1 MEKKQIDWENLGF
14 GYVQT
19 EQRYVSNYKDGK
31 WDEGGLTEDAGVVLN
46 ECAGVLQYAQTVRQK
61 TVRSLYSDRI
71 SMLPGWQILR
81 DVWRCRYFRKNV
93 FWRQS
98 KKW

>member
-31 WDEGGLTEDAGVVLN
+31 WDDGCLTEDANITIN
-46 ECAGVLQYAQTVRQK
+46 ECAGVLHVPVYSSMHR
-61 TVRSLYSDRI
+61 LY
-71 SMLPGWQILR
+71 L
-81 DVWRCRYFRKNV
+81 KE
-93 FWRQS
+93 
-98 KKW
+98 

>member
-31 WDEGGLTEDAGVVLN
+31 WDARAQHLAKSNIVRKSIFN
-46 ECAGVLQYAQTVRQK
+46 ETKA
-61 TVRSLYSDRI
+61 
-71 SMLPGWQILR
+71 
-81 DVWRCRYFRKNV
+81 
-93 FWRQS
+93 
-98 KKW
+98 

>member
-1 MEKKQIDWENLGF
+1 MEEFLMEKKQIDWENLGF

-46 ECAGVLQYAQTVRQK
+46 ECA
-61 TVRSLYSDRI
+61 
-71 SMLPGWQILR
+71 
-81 DVWRCRYFRKNV
+81 
-93 FWRQS
+93 
-98 KKW
+98 

>member
-31 WDEGGLTEDAGVVLN
+31 WDDGCLTEDANITIN
-46 ECAGVLQYAQTVRQK
+46 ECAGA
-61 TVRSLYSDRI
+61 
-71 SMLPGWQILR
+71 
-81 DVWRCRYFRKNV
+81 RYFSEISRLDVPLRSFIRCIRK
-93 FWRQS
+93 RE
-98 KKW
+98 

>member
-31 WDEGGLTEDAGVVLN
+31 WDDGCLTRMRRGSAVCTD
-46 ECAGVLQYAQTVRQK
+46 C
-61 TVRSLYSDRI
+61 I
-71 SMLPGWQILR
+71 
-81 DVWRCRYFRKNV
+81 
-93 FWRQS
+93 
-98 KKW
+98 

>member
-31 WDEGGLTEDAGVVLN
+31 WDDGCLTEDAGVV
-46 ECAGVLQYAQTVRQK
+46 
-61 TVRSLYSDRI
+61 RSTNVQESCSMHRLY
-71 SMLPGWQILR
+71 L
-81 DVWRCRYFRKNV
+81 KE
-93 FWRQS
+93 
-98 KKW
+98 